1 MSLVVSFE
9 VVVPSVTDVYGMIDG
24 GSQKTGRKTTDQ
36 ILLRFVGNETE
47 YWDYISENKTKKKRW
62 RLMSC
67 NMRYAQMK
75 KREIAVTAAIALS
88 KICHSGMAAP
98 ASVTRFYE

>member
-1 MSLVVSFE
+1 
-9 VVVPSVTDVYGMIDG
+9 
-24 GSQKTGRKTTDQ
+24 
-36 ILLRFVGNETE
+36 
-47 YWDYISENKTKKKRW
+47 
-62 RLMSC
+62 MSC